1 LFLKTTSFLISN
13 QQKVLIFHRYNDGSK
28 QGKKSLRHWRYYS
41 LSVIFVLLFSLLPC
55 IDLTA
60 QQEQIIIKGRV
71 MDEETPLPFAQVAI
85 YPKGDDNIIEGGSSA
100 EDGFFVLRIPPP
112 KGKIELKVYFLGY
125 KTQTVDIRL
134 GGNEIDLG
142 RIFLQVDASQLEGV
156 DVKSER
162 AFMTTSI
169 DKRVFDVSQ
178 NLVSEG
184 GTAEDALQNIPSV
197 SVDMDGGISL
207 RGSSNVT
214 IWINGKPSALIGG
227 DRNAFLDQLPASEID
242 RIEVITNPSSKYDAD
257 GTAGII
263 NIILKKDRQNGTNG
277 SFTAA
282 VGTRNKSNQ
291 NLLLN
296 HRQGKLTLGMSYSFN
311 YQEIFRERE
320 SQRTNFL
327 QDSVFSNNQ
336 SFFADNISR
345 NHVGRFTADYEL
357 TKNQQLS
364 FNVGGGTT
372 NRHRFERDDFE
383 FLDGDERLFNS
394 FRRNND
400 RYRLANT
407 FEIGLDH
414 KVEFEQQGR
423 EWTSSISYSSNTSDD
438 DQFTRQ
444 IQPAI
449 YRPGSDA
456 DSLFRENF
464 LEGGRNTFFTVQTDY
479 VQPLSKKSKYEIGA
493 KTVIRTIE
501 TDLER
506 QIEEEGL
513 FERDPRVSN
522 EFSFVEAVHA
532 AYVNYQNRWGKFGF
546 QGGLRGE
553 VALTE
558 SRQLTLDSVYPYNYA
573 NLFPS
578 MFFSYNLSENEK
590 FQASYTRRINR
601 PSPRNLNPI
610 TDITD
615 PLNFRQ
621 GNPFLE
627 PELFDSYEVG
637 YEKIQGKHTMT
648 AAVYYRAT
656 NNQITRFRRLLDPSD
671 PRTNGEEGIT
681 LTSFENLIAS
691 RSVGVEGI
699 YILSLGRKL
708 NAQGSFN
715 YFYRTLL
722 GDNIQPDLNNA
733 GQSWTARGNANW
745 SPNDKWNFQ
754 FSFFYWGPGPTPQGR
769 RLAIYAADAAA
780 RYTFA
785 NKKASVSL
793 RVSDIFNTR
802 RFRLEIDDP
811 TFVNT
816 FMFNRETQIAFLSF
830 TYKFG
835 RDAKD
840 RRDQERGGRGEN
852 GDDFFEM

>member
-1 LFLKTTSFLISN
+1 LPVLAQSN
-13 QQKVLIFHRYNDGSK
+13 QVL
-28 QGKKSLRHWRYYS
+28 
-41 LSVIFVLLFSLLPC
+41 
-55 IDLTA
+55 
-60 QQEQIIIKGRV
+60 IKGRV
-71 MDEETPLPFAQVAI
+71 MDDDTPLPYAQVAMYI
-85 YPKGDDNIIEGGSSA
+85 KGTERIIEGATSD
-100 EDGFFVLRIPPP
+100 EDGYFVLRIDP
-112 KGKIELKVYFLGY
+112 KTEKLELKVFYVGY
-125 KTQTVDIRL
+125 KTETVDIINN
-134 GGNEIDLG
+134 GGVINLG
-142 RIFLQVDASQLEGV
+142 RIFLQVDAAQLAGV
-156 DVKSER
+156 DVKGER

-207 RGSSNVT
+207 RGSSNVS

-242 RIEVITNPSSKYDAD
+242 RIEIITNPSSKYDAD

-263 NIILKKDRQNGTNG
+263 NIILKKDRKNGTNG

-296 HRQGKLTLGMSYSFN
+296 HRQGKLTLGASYSFN
-311 YQEIFRERE
+311 YHEIFRERK

-327 QDSVFSNNQ
+327 PDSVFSNNQ
-336 SFFADNISR
+336 GLFANNISR

-357 TKNQQLS
+357 TKAQSMS
-364 FNVGGGTT
+364 FNIGGGTT
-372 NRHRFERDDFE
+372 NHHRFERDDFE
-383 FLDGDERLFNS
+383 FLDSEENRFNA

-407 FEIGLDH
+407 FEVGVDH
-414 KVEFEQQGR
+414 KVDFEQQGR
-423 EWTSSISYSSNTSDD
+423 EWTSSVSYSTNAAKD
-438 DQFTRQ
+438 DQFTKQFQASR
-444 IQPAI
+444 
-449 YRPGSDA
+449 YRPGNDSD
-456 DSLFRENF
+456 SIFRENF
-464 LEGGRNTFFTVQTDY
+464 LEGSRNSFFTIQTDY
-479 VQPLSKKSKYEIGA
+479 TQPLGKNSKYELGA

-506 QIEEEGL
+506 QLEMEGI

-522 EFSFVEAVHA
+522 EFSFTEAVHA
-532 AYVNYQNRWGKFGF
+532 AYVNYQNRWGNFGF
-546 QGGLRGE
+546 QGGVRGE
-553 VALTE
+553 IALTE
-558 SRQLTLDSVYPYNYA
+558 SQQRTLDSIYPFNYA

-578 MFFSYNLSENEK
+578 MFFSYNLNEYEK

-610 TDITD
+610 SDVTD

-621 GNPFLE
+621 GNPYLE
-627 PELFDSYEVG
+627 PELFDSFEVG
-637 YEKIQGKHTMT
+637 YERIQGKHTLT
-648 AAVYYRAT
+648 GAVYYRTT
-656 NNQITRFRRLLDPSD
+656 NNQITRFRQLLNPSD
-671 PRTNGEEGIT
+671 PRTNGEEGIS
-681 LTSFENLIAS
+681 LTSFENLIAA
-691 RSVGVEGI
+691 RSFGVEGI
-699 YILSLGRKL
+699 YILSLGKKL

-722 GDNIQPDLNNA
+722 GENIQADLNNA
-733 GQSWTARGNANW
+733 GQSWTARGNTNW
-745 SPNDKWNFQ
+745 NPNDRWNFQ
-754 FSFFYWGPGPTPQGR
+754 LSFFYWGPGPTPQGK

-780 RYTFA
+780 RYTFP

-802 RFRLEIDDP
+802 RFRLEIEDP
-811 TFVNT
+811 TFINT
-816 FMFNRETQIAFLSF
+816 FMFNRETQIAFISF

-835 RDAKD
+835 REGKE
-840 RRDQERGGRGEN
+840 RREEERGRGE
-852 GDDFFEM
+852 GGGEEMFEM